1 MMQTRQR
8 SRASANLG
16 GIDVGGTHP
25 VVVMGVLNVSPESFY
40 AGSVYASDALVS
52 AAQAMVD
59 AGAALL
65 DVGAMS
71 TAPYLAGGVSIDQE
85 RDRLVAAVETLAGK
99 VFVPISVDTARV
111 EPAAAAFD
119 VGASVLNDVTGL
131 TDAVL
136 ARLVAARGVSVIVMA
151 SPIAAAAAGLDPR
164 GARDP
169 VSLVSDCLA
178 AALRRARAA
187 GIADERVVI
196 DPGLGFFLEREDARA
211 AWDLAALAR
220 LRDLEALGRP
230 VAVGVSR
237 KSFIGRVTGRR
248 DPAERLAGSLAA
260 TTIAV
265 LGGAA
270 LIRTHD
276 VAATLDAVR
285 VAERLAA
292 GGAR

>member
-8 SRASANLG
+8 SLASANLG
-16 GIDVGGTHP
+16 GIDVGGANP

-40 AGSVYASDALVS
+40 AGSVYTGDALVS

-71 TAPYLAGGVSIDQE
+71 TAPYLAGRVSIDQE

-99 VFVPISVDTARV
+99 VSVPISVDTARV

-136 ARLVAARGVSVIVMA
+136 ARLAAARGVSVIVMG
-151 SPIAAAAAGLDPR
+151 SPTAAAAAGLDPR
-164 GARDP
+164 IARDP
-169 VSLVSDCLA
+169 VRLVSDCLA

-187 GIADERVVI
+187 GIADERIVI
-196 DPGLGFFLEREDARA
+196 DPGLGFFLEAHDARV
-211 AWDLAALAR
+211 AWDLAVLAR
-220 LRDLEALGRP
+220 LRDLGALGRP
-230 VAVGVSR
+230 VAVGISR
-237 KSFIGRVTGRR
+237 KSFIGTVTGRR

-260 TTIAV
+260 TTVAV
-265 LGGAA
+265 LGDAA

-292 GGAR
+292 AGAR